1 MNQMTELS
9 CEMLFETVP
18 QAMHVAAD
26 DVLQSFECR
35 VHAFRRL
42 DEQLAC
48 NYDAAMQELE
58 RFEVSDDVLALN
70 ESVARATRALE
81 ALEAFE
87 SLRLGMLL
95 VLERD

>member
-9 CEMLFETVP
+9 YEMLFEAVP
-18 QAMHVAAD
+18 PAMHGSGDEVMH
-26 DVLQSFECR
+26 SFECR

-42 DEQLAC
+42 DERLAC
-48 NYDAAMQELE
+48 NYDAAMHELE
-58 RFEVSDDVLALN
+58 RFEVSDDLLALN
-70 ESVARATRALE
+70 ESVVRATRALE

-95 VLERD
+95 DLERE